1 MPNWELEKLRSVFC
15 LLLDQPELLKYLW
28 QGLNHISAEALMGKW
43 RVYGG
48 GLHKLE
54 LRELGHALGEKILEV
69 LPERSSNNPVI

>member
-1 MPNWELEKLRSVFC
+1 V
-15 LLLDQPELLKYLW
+15 LLDPPELLKYLW
-28 QGLNHISAEALMGKW
+28 QGLNHISAEALMSKG

-54 LRELGHALGEKILEV
+54 PRELANALGEKILEV

>member
-1 MPNWELEKLRSVFC
+1 MITATRFFLKIGWLIFLPNWELEKLRSVFC

-48 GLHKLE
+48 GS
-54 LRELGHALGEKILEV
+54 RESLT
-69 LPERSSNNPVI
+69 